1 MGQNSLKWDP
11 QQKSQTRSLKKHISK
26 IVYLFY
32 KQISPHQGKTL
43 IWPRL
48 LPKNYLSVLDHFMG
62 SAFKGV
68 KRNIFRKYL
77 FHSTKKEVQIREQF
91 YVPKAICNDSNSVFL
106 VL

>member
-1 MGQNSLKWDP
+1 MAKAFAEE
-11 QQKSQTRSLKKHISK
+11 
-26 IVYLFY
+26 LFECVR
-32 KQISPHQGKTL
+32 P
-43 IWPRL
+43 
-48 LPKNYLSVLDHFMG
+48 FMG